1 VQLAALLPWLQEPD
15 KYLQAAAAAAAAV
28 QLPCQLA
35 EIWLMHNA
43 LL

>member
-15 KYLQAAAAAAAAV
+15 KYLQAAAAAAAV